1 MVQLL
6 EEGLGDA
13 ELQILHTIACA
24 GIRKA
29 VNDPGLVHRLP
40 YYSNVALLRDIA
52 GMEVD
57 SLPAPLLKLTGVFV
71 TIKKRHH
78 TGKDEL
84 RGCKGCIVPSEPLY
98 CCAIS
103 SAIKS
108 AVHDTRFDPVT
119 SAELEDLTVG
129 VSALTAPEPIASWED
144 YEVGRHGI
152 ILAKGEHKAVFLP
165 EVPIEHGYNAKQTL
179 SKLAMKA
186 GLEPNA
192 WRRGCK
198 YTVFLTSKLTKD
210 FC

>member
-1 MVQLL
+1 
-6 EEGLGDA
+6 
-13 ELQILHTIACA
+13 
-24 GIRKA
+24 
-29 VNDPGLVHRLP
+29 
-40 YYSNVALLRDIA
+40 
-52 GMEVD
+52 MEVD